1 MANLRPPRQR
11 RAGNPR
17 DESTRQP
24 RDRSRDG
31 VGAPAALRRSPSP
44 NTVLIDLGASAL
56 SVIVLAAMLVACS
69 NKSGTPTSGPTP
81 GSASTSATTGSTP
94 GGGAASAEMTVDGH
108 THRFSG
114 PVNCTTQEGNPS
126 GTPPRGN
133 MEISASDDAA
143 SFDLSWS
150 DTTPYLATMS
160 LHLKVDNGEYS
171 MPVYPHPPEVE
182 ATKQG
187 KSYTVKGTPP
197 VEAPGNQSAMKALP
211 VEIHV
216 TCP

>member
-1 MANLRPPRQR
+1 MASLRPPKQR

-17 DESTRQP
+17 DGSTRQP

-31 VGAPAALRRSPSP
+31 VGAHAALRGSPSR
-44 NTVLIDLGASAL
+44 NTVLIDLGACVL
-56 SVIVLAAMLVACS
+56 SVIVLVAMLVACS
-69 NKSGTPTSGPTP
+69 NKSGTPTSGPSP
-81 GSASTSATTGSTP
+81 GSASTSATTGTTP
-94 GGGAASAEMTVDGH
+94 GEGAASADMTVDGH

-114 PVNCTTQEGNPS
+114 PVNCTTQEANPS
-126 GTPPRGN
+126 GTPPRGY

-143 SFDLSWS
+143 YFNLSWS
-150 DTTPYLATMS
+150 DTAPNVVTLS
-160 LHLKVDNGEYS
+160 LSLKVDNGEYG
-171 MPVYPHPPEVE
+171 MPSTPHPDVE

-187 KSYTVKGTPP
+187 KSYTVNGTPG
-197 VEAPGNQSAMKALP
+197 VTGPGNQSAGKDLP